1 MTQTEALY
9 YIQPPVGEFTARV
22 LSCTQEGEAWAVTL
36 DRTAFYPEG
45 GGQPADRGTL
55 GGADVLDVHEKG
67 GQVTHRLSAPL
78 AVGETVTGQV
88 DLARRL
94 EMSQQ
99 HTGEHIL
106 SGTLHAMFGAENVG
120 FHIGQDYLTMD
131 TSVPISDEGL
141 AEAEARANRVIWQDV
156 PVEAVWHTK
165 EELADLTYRSKKE
178 LEGPVRIVTVP
189 GADCCACCGTH
200 VERTGQV
207 GMVKIIDWQNYKSG
221 VRLFVVCGVRALRYF
236 ETQRAEAAAIRAT
249 LSAKAGQLAEAVQR
263 QSGELEA
270 ARYRSVQAENEL
282 FAVLAEGVQ
291 PGEAAIL
298 LRPNLGPDGLRRLC
312 AALSERTDGLCAA
325 FSPTENGTLAYA
337 LACTAPG
344 ADLRGLCKQ
353 LNQAFAG
360 RGGGKPGFVQGS
372 LTGEF
377 DAVQAFLRDAI
388 QP

>member
-22 LSCTQEGEAWAVTL
+22 LSCAQEGEAWAVTL

-236 ETQRAEAAAIRAT
+236 EAQRAEAAAIRAT

-325 FSPTENGTLAYA
+325 FSPTENGGLAYA

>member
-67 GQVTHRLSAPL
+67 GQVVHRLSAPL
-78 AVGETVTGQV
+78 TEGETVTGNV
-88 DLARRL
+88 DLDRRL

-236 ETQRAEAAAIRAT
+236 EAQRAEAAAIRAT

-325 FSPTENGTLAYA
+325 FSPTENGGLAYA

>member
-22 LSCTQEGEAWAVTL
+22 LSCTPEGEAWAVTL

-45 GGQPADRGTL
+45 GGQPTDRGTL

-67 GQVTHRLSAPL
+67 GQVIHRLSAPL
-78 AVGETVTGQV
+78 AEGETVTGNV
-88 DLARRL
+88 DLDRRL

-141 AEAEARANRVIWQDV
+141 AEAEVRANRVIWQNV
-156 PVEAVWHTK
+156 PVEAVWHSK
-165 EELADLTYRSKKE
+165 EALADLTYRSKKE

-207 GMVKIIDWQNYKSG
+207 GMVKIAPASMKTLTSPSSIACLTICCVPG
-221 VRLFVVCGVRALRYF
+221 M
-236 ETQRAEAAAIRAT
+236 TMQRTR
-249 LSAKAGQLAEAVQR
+249 
-263 QSGELEA
+263 
-270 ARYRSVQAENEL
+270 
-282 FAVLAEGVQ
+282 
-291 PGEAAIL
+291 
-298 LRPNLGPDGLRRLC
+298 
-312 AALSERTDGLCAA
+312 
-325 FSPTENGTLAYA
+325 
-337 LACTAPG
+337 
-344 ADLRGLCKQ
+344 
-353 LNQAFAG
+353 
-360 RGGGKPGFVQGS
+360 S
-372 LTGEF
+372 LT
-377 DAVQAFLRDAI
+377 
-388 QP
+388 

>member
-9 YIQPPVGEFTARV
+9 YTQPPVGEFTARV
-22 LSCTQEGEAWAVTL
+22 LSCEKAGEAWAVTL
-36 DRTAFYPEG
+36 DQTAFYPEG
-45 GGQPADRGTL
+45 GGQPADRGSL
-55 GGADVLDVHEKG
+55 GGADVLDVHEKA
-67 GQVTHRLSAPL
+67 GQVVHTLSAPL
-78 AVGETVTGQV
+78 EVGQTVTGNV
-88 DLARRL
+88 DLDRRL

-106 SGTLHAMFGAENVG
+106 SGTLHTMFGAENVG

-131 TSVPISDEGL
+131 TSVPISAEGL

-165 EELADLTYRSKKE
+165 EELATLTYRSKKE

-200 VERTGQV
+200 VARSGQV

-236 ETQRAEAAAIRAT
+236 EAQRAEAAAIRAT
-249 LSAKAGQLAEAVQR
+249 LSAKPGLLAQAVQR
-263 QSGELEA
+263 QSDELEA
-270 ARYRSVQAENEL
+270 ARYRAVQAENEL
-282 FAVLAEGVQ
+282 FAALAEGVQ
-291 PGEAAIL
+291 PGENAIL
-298 LRPNLGPDGLRRLC
+298 LRPNLNPDGLRRLC

-325 FSPTENGTLAYA
+325 FSPTEGGGLSYA
-337 LACTAPG
+337 LASTAPG

-353 LNQAFAG
+353 LNQTFAG

-372 LTGEF
+372 LTGDF
-377 DAVQAFLRDAI
+377 SAVQDFLQSALEC
-388 QP
+388 

>member
-9 YIQPPVGEFTARV
+9 YIQPPVGEFAARV
-22 LSCTQEGEAWAVTL
+22 LSCIPEGEAWAVTL

-67 GQVTHRLSAPL
+67 GQVIHRLSAPL
-78 AVGETVTGQV
+78 AEGETVTGNV
-88 DLARRL
+88 DLDRRL

-156 PVEAVWHTK
+156 PVEALWHTK

-236 ETQRAEAAAIRAT
+236 EAQRAEAAAIRAT

-325 FSPTENGTLAYA
+325 FSPTENGGLAYA

>member
-67 GQVTHRLSAPL
+67 GQVVHRLSAPL

-156 PVEAVWHTK
+156 PVEAVWHSK
-165 EELADLTYRSKKE
+165 EALADLTYRSKKE

-236 ETQRAEAAAIRAT
+236 EAQRAEAAAIRAT

-325 FSPTENGTLAYA
+325 FSPTENGGLAYA

-353 LNQAFAG
+353 LNQSFAG

>member
-67 GQVTHRLSAPL
+67 GQVVHRLFAPL
-78 AVGETVTGQV
+78 TEGETVTGNV
-88 DLARRL
+88 DLDRRL

-141 AEAEARANRVIWQDV
+141 AEAEARANRVIWQNV

-236 ETQRAEAAAIRAT
+236 EAQRAEAATIRAT

-263 QSGELEA
+263 QSSELEA

-298 LRPNLGPDGLRRLC
+298 LRPNLSPDGLRRLC
-312 AALSERTDGLCAA
+312 AALSERTTGLCAA
-325 FSPTENGTLAYA
+325 FSPTGNGTLAYA

-377 DAVQAFLRDAI
+377 DTVQAFLRDAI